1 VHLESFPLN
10 TSGKID
16 RNNLPDPDTTVVS
29 DAYAPPRSR
38 LEEELCGL
46 WQEILGMEKIGIN
59 DDFFTIGGNSIL
71 AIKLS
76 HTMSGILGRE
86 VAVADIFTNRTIA
99 RFDLAGDQEP
109 AEDEGEVIEL

>member
-1 VHLESFPLN
+1 MN

-59 DDFFTIGGNSIL
+59 DDFFSMGGNSIL

-86 VAVADIFTNRTIA
+86 VAVADIFKSRTIA
-99 RFDLAGDQEP
+99 HFVLDSDTDP
-109 AEDEGEVIEL
+109 EDGEGEVLEL

>member
-1 VHLESFPLN
+1 MN

-16 RNNLPDPDTTVVS
+16 RNKLPDPDRSVVE
-29 DAYAPPRSR
+29 DTYAPPRST
-38 LEEELCGL
+38 LEAELCGL
-46 WQEILGMEKIGIN
+46 WQEILGMDTVGIN

-76 HTMSGILGRE
+76 HRMGEILGRE